1 MFLIS
6 ILCQQK
12 VLLGL
17 FLAVITLI
25 WWFLKKKYQTNL
37 PRGPTGFPVVGY
49 LPFLGPQPQEKLL
62 ELRKDYGNIFTMK
75 MGSFTVVVLNGR
87 EVIKEALITNGG
99 VFDTRPGFFTF
110 SKLTDRL
117 AFGLFN
123 ERWIVLKKI
132 VVNRFNAFM
141 NDKTYSIDNLIAD
154 ESANLIADIMKH
166 NEMPFDPKMDLYVTF
181 CSVIYQIVYG
191 RGTNVRDDEDF
202 LEHLVKLKD
211 IIDFATSG
219 NPAEVMPWLAKVFPS
234 SVKPVL
240 DGLEHM
246 AFLRNKKQKEHIES
260 FDKENIR
267 DLTDSFIDLREE
279 TLEMRT
285 VELTFAQL
293 AAVLEEMISAGFDT
307 SATTMRWIILCLI
320 KFPGIQ
326 EELYEEI
333 DKVLGDRPP
342 SVSDRPNMP
351 YAEAVIL
358 ETLRFKTPIPLSL
371 PHAAVKDA
379 VLCGYDIPKDT
390 VILINLHS
398 LTRDHEVWV
407 DPNAF
412 HPQHF
417 LTSDGKLDTENAS
430 MIAPF
435 SLGKRKCIGEHL
447 ARHNLFMT
455 LVYLVQR
462 FKLLPVAGEKYDM
475 VGVNGLTD
483 SPKPFKIIAK
493 AR

>member
-6 ILCQQK
+6 IVCQHT

-17 FLAVITLI
+17 FLAIITLVLCY
-25 WWFLKKKYQTNL
+25 LKKKHQTNL
-37 PRGPTGFPVVGY
+37 PPGPTGFPVVGY
-49 LPFLGPQPQEKLL
+49 LPFLGPQPREKLL
-62 ELRKDYGNIFTMK
+62 KLTKDYGDIFTIK

-87 EVIKEALITNGG
+87 KVIKEALITNGG
-99 VFDTRPGFFTF
+99 VFDTRPGFFSF

-117 AFGLFN
+117 AFGLYN
-123 ERWIVLKKI
+123 ERWTVLKKL

-141 NDKTYSIDNLIAD
+141 SDKMYSVDTLIAN
-154 ESANLIADIMKH
+154 ESADFIADIMKH
-166 NEMPFDPKMDLYVTF
+166 NERPFDPKMDLYVTF

-202 LEHLVKLKD
+202 LEHLVKLKG
-211 IIDFATSG
+211 IVDFATSG
-219 NPAEVMPWLAKVFPS
+219 NPAEVMPWLAKIFPS
-234 SVKPVL
+234 LVKPVL

-260 FDKENIR
+260 FDRENIR
-267 DLTDSFIDLREE
+267 DLADSFIGLKEE
-279 TLEMRT
+279 TLEMKN
-285 VELTFAQL
+285 VGLHFPQL
-293 AAVLEEMISAGFDT
+293 ATILEEIIAAGFDT
-307 SATTMRWIILCLI
+307 SATAMRWVILCLI
-320 KFPGIQ
+320 KSPNIQ
-326 EELYEEI
+326 EKVYEEI

-342 SVSDRPNMP
+342 SISDRSNMP

-398 LTRDHEVWV
+398 LTREHGVWT

-412 HPQHF
+412 HPEHF
-417 LTSDGKLDTENAS
+417 LTSDGDLDQEKAS
-430 MIAPF
+430 LIAPF
-435 SLGKRKCIGEHL
+435 SLGTRKCVGEHL
-447 ARHNLFMT
+447 ARHKLFMT
-455 LVYLVQR
+455 LVSLVQR
-462 FKLLPVAGEKYDM
+462 FKLLPVDGEVYDM
-475 VGVNGLTD
+475 VGVNGITD
-483 SPKPFKIIAK
+483 SPKHFKIIAK
-493 AR
+493 TR